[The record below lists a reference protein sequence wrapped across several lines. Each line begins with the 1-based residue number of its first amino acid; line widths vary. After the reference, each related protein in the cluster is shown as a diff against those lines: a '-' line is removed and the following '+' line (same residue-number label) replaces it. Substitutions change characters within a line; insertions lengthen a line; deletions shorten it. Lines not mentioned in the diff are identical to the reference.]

1 MRKSPFSL
9 GVLGTLAM
17 LAAGA
22 TVLPAAADGR
32 LVEESFEVR
41 YADLDLD
48 KAAGVANLYARLRS
62 AAEQVCSTGSGP
74 QALFLSSSERAC
86 VTAALEQAVANV
98 DRPALTAYHA
108 ARATSQ
114 AGVRGPRLAAARN

>member
-9 GVLGTLAM
+9 GVLGTLAI
-17 LAAGA
+17 LAGT

-32 LVEESFEVR
+32 FVEESLEVR
-41 YADLDLD
+41 YTDLDLG
-48 KAAGVANLYARLRS
+48 KEAGVATLYTRLRN
-62 AAEQVCSTGSGP
+62 AAEQVCNLGSGP
-74 QALFLSSSERAC
+74 QALVLSSSERAC
-86 VTAALEQAVANV
+86 VTAALDGAVANV

-108 ARATSQ
+108 ARSSQ